1 MTYNINRTELVWPGK
16 YDADGNLAV
25 DRPNPLPFQIVER
38 VNEARATR
46 VARETAMATLF
57 DVWAGEDEGA
67 TFEDGW
73 RNKLIWG
80 DNKLVTASLLEK
92 FSGKFD
98 FIYIDPPF
106 AVGSDFD
113 IEIEVG
119 DETLMKE
126 ISVIEEV
133 AYRDTWG
140 KGSDSF
146 ITMLA
151 DRIRLMRDLLSPNG
165 VIAVHCDW
173 RQNHHVHMLMDE
185 IFGTDCH
192 LNEIIWHYD
201 QGARGK
207 NRFGRKHDNIY
218 VYSKSKS
225 FKFNTESVLIPYESG
240 MTEWRYTKGGQAGKE
255 MPKGKVPSDVWD
267 MKLNAMSKE
276 HLGYPTQKPE
286 SLLERFVLAFTS
298 PGDLVGDFFCGSGT
312 TLAVAEKNG
321 RRWIGSDL
329 GRFSIHTVRKR
340 MLSIENCKYF
350 EVLNL
355 GQYERQYWSHSEFG
369 EDLDGDGRIDL
380 LEYIS
385 FILKLYGAEALPDTV
400 NIHGRAKNAYVHV
413 GSVSSP
419 VTISE
424 IEDALTE
431 CIALQGTALDVL
443 GWEWEMGLIDTLT
456 EFAKAKGVK
465 LRAFQIP
472 REIMESEAV
481 KKGQIKFYELSYLEV
496 EKLAS
501 KTKDG
506 ILLSLVD
513 FVIPSPELVP
523 EEVRNRVK
531 TWSDYV
537 DYWAVDWDFQND
549 TFMPKWM
556 DYRTKNDRNLK
567 LQTVNHSYDQPG
579 EYKIMVKVV
588 DIFGNDTTKII
599 THKAK

>member
-1 MTYNINRTELVWPGK
+1 
-16 YDADGNLAV
+16 
-25 DRPNPLPFQIVER
+25 
-38 VNEARATR
+38 
-46 VARETAMATLF
+46 MATLF

-119 DETLMKE
+119 EETLMKE

-165 VIAVHCDW
+165 IIAVHCDW

-185 IFGTDCH
+185 IFGADCH

-218 VYSKSKS
+218 VYSKSKN
-225 FKFNTESVLIPYESG
+225 FKFNTESILIPYESG
-240 MTEWRYTKGGQAGKE
+240 MTEWRYTKGGQAGKQ
-255 MPKGKVPSDVWD
+255 MPNGKVPSDVWD

-286 SLLERFVLAFTS
+286 SLLERVVLAFTS

-340 MLSIENCKYF
+340 MLSIEKCKYF
-350 EVLNL
+350 EILNL
-355 GQYERQYWSHSEFG
+355 GQYERQHWSDSEFG
-369 EDLDGDGRIDL
+369 EDLD
-380 LEYIS
+380 
-385 FILKLYGAEALPDTV
+385 
-400 NIHGRAKNAYVHV
+400 HGRARNSYVHV

-424 IEDALTE
+424 IEDALKE

-456 EFAKAKGVK
+456 AFAKAKGVK

-481 KKGQIKFYELSYLEV
+481 RKGQIKFYELSYLEV
-496 EKLAS
+496 EKMSS
-501 KTKDG
+501 KTKGD
-506 ILLSLVD
+506 IALMLVD
-513 FVIPSPELVP
+513 FVIPSPELIP
-523 EEVRNRVK
+523 EDVRGRVK
-531 TWSDYV
+531 SWSDYV

-556 DYRTKNDRNLK
+556 DYRTKSDRNLK
-567 LQTVNHSYDQPG
+567 LKTVNHGYSQPG

-588 DIFGNDTTKII
+588 DIFGNDTTKIL
-599 THKAK
+599 THKVQ